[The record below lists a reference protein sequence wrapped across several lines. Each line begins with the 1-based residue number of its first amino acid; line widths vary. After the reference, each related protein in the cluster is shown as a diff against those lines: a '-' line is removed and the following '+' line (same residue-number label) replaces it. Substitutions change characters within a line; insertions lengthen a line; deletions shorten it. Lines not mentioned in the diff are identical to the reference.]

1 MDRITRKDLKTDKFA
16 QEVTHTVEYVGEHRK
31 QFERYGAVALVLVVA
46 VAGFWMYRGRDKVK
60 RQDELAVTM
69 RVMEASVGQP
79 SQNPLIPSFATQ
91 AEKDKA
97 ATKAFNDYISKYSG
111 TDEAYIV
118 KYYLAILNADAGKL
132 PEAEKGL
139 QEVASSATSAIASL
153 AKFSLAQIYQ
163 AENKRADAE
172 KLMRSLIDIRGFY
185 FDLHLQP
192 QYEQV
197 NFDLYLGTRESAS
210 RIKELAR
217 ETHRR
222 CPQLGLFR
230 LAKIPMVVTWYREG
244 SSKSVAVDRFSIGT
258 GGTPEDALLLAAK
271 KAARQE

>member
-139 QEVASSATSAIASL
+139 QEVAASATSAIASL

-172 KLMRSLIDIRGFY
+172 KLMRSLIDKPTP
-185 FDLHLQP
+185 LLTK
-192 QYEQV
+192 EQAEI
-197 NFDLYLGTRESAS
+197 T
-210 RIKELAR
+210 LAR
-217 ETHRR
+217 MLSDTNPAEARKLLEPLRGSPRAPVSRSAITA
-222 CPQLGLFR
+222 LSDVG
-230 LAKIPMVVTWYREG
+230 AK
-244 SSKSVAVDRFSIGT
+244 
-258 GGTPEDALLLAAK
+258 
-271 KAARQE
+271 